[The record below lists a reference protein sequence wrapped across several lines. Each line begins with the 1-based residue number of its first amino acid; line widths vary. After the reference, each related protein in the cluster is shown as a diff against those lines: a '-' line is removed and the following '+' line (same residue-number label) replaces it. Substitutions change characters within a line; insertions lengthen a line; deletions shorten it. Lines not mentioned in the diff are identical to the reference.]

1 MDRQIACLIVIAL
14 LTAGSSALRSEEIAE
29 DSNRKTTSHWLE
41 VAEEVAKRQRLFDPG
56 APDKPFKLHE
66 QAIFRHTQSVRG
78 DDIGAVFLW
87 TAPASERPAAVG
99 VFFAWSQGRM
109 RNVMEEFHSFHS
121 GPIRRQTDGHPT
133 WNCPDAG
140 LKWHRADNL
149 PAPASD
155 LRRMELQARQFPRR
169 LNVKT
174 TTPEG
179 QSWELRSVPKP
190 FYEYTDVDSGIQYG
204 AIFGFCQ
211 GTDTELLVAIEA
223 RSTDDQP
230 AWYYALAPFSD
241 YQISVDL
248 PDGTTWNSPDGDL
261 GENGKPHFWGP
272 VERRP
277 KPDFER

>member
-1 MDRQIACLIVIAL
+1 M
-14 LTAGSSALRSEEIAE
+14 RSEESAE
-29 DSNRKTTSHWLE
+29 DRNRKTTRHWIGI
-41 VAEEVAKRQRLFDPG
+41 AEEVAKRQRLLDPNS
-56 APDKPFKLHE
+56 PKEPFKLHE

-78 DDIGAVFLW
+78 DDIGAVYLW
-87 TAPASERPAAVG
+87 TAPSSDRPAAVG

-109 RNVMEEFHSFHS
+109 RNVMEEFHSFHN
-121 GPIRRQTDGHPT
+121 GPIRREADGHPT

-140 LKWHRADNL
+140 LQWNRSNNL

-155 LRRMELQARQFPRR
+155 IRRVKLQARQFPRG
-169 LNVKT
+169 LSVKT
-174 TTPEG
+174 TTSEG

-190 FYEYTDVDSGIQYG
+190 FYEYTDADAGIDYG

-230 AWYYALAPFSD
+230 AWYYALAPFTD

-248 PDGTTWNSPDGDL
+248 PDGTTWTSPDGEM

-272 VERRP
+272 VESRP
-277 KPDFER
+277 KPEFER